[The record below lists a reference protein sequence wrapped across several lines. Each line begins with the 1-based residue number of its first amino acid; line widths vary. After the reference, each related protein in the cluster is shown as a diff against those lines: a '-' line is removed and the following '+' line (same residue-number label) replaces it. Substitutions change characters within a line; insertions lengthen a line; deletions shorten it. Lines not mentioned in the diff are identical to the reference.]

1 MNRPYENFEASLAEK
16 LSPCLDWP
24 EANQRWLARCF
35 AQLGARL
42 AGVTQAPS
50 GDAGIAARA
59 ASNVSAAS
67 HPGPDAATA
76 QDDPPGFEPAHQR
89 VLRLFGLSPFEG
101 DLLLL
106 CAGLECDASLRQAL
120 AMAQGQADDTTLRVS
135 FALALRV
142 LPGAHWDAISPL
154 GPLRHWSLVELD
166 TQSGLANARL
176 RIDERV
182 LHCLTGVA
190 AFDARLFGIARLLE
204 PEAPPPRAERPP
216 GRPVQGLDAGAPAGA
231 PEPAPEAAPGFTR
244 TARAAL
250 TSRIADALAA
260 HPRPLVMLAGAQPHA
275 AQFSGSTASARE
287 LALAALAQLQLRTLW
302 VDAGALEADA
312 RAAAETA
319 RALDREAAFSGAA
332 LVIANLGTGA
342 GAGSTDAADA
352 SPATLRLLAHLR
364 SPLLLLGNLSAN
376 ELAALPE
383 RRCSRFQLP
392 PAQTPHGA
400 ANASAMSPA
409 LAAALRRAMQQFHV
423 NTDSLAQALAT
434 VDGVADDEL
443 EPALWLALR
452 ESSRGGLDTLAQ
464 RIDSPTTLAD
474 LVLPAAA
481 LDALKDIVSQLRH
494 RAQVHEDWGFA
505 SPGGRGLGLAALFAG
520 DSGTGKTYAAE
531 AVANEAGLD
540 LYRID
545 LALTVSK
552 YIGETE
558 KNLRR
563 LFDAAEASGAV
574 LLFDE
579 ADALFGKRSEVK
591 DSHDRYANIEVAY
604 LLQRIESY
612 RGLAILTTNLKSS
625 LDNAFLRRLRF
636 VVNFPFPDEA
646 ARAALW
652 RRQFPRQAPLAA
664 DIDWRALAKLHLT
677 GGHIRAVA
685 LNAAFRAAAEGGAV
699 VAAGGAAGDG
709 AGAARIAQRHLI
721 DAARAEYLKLERS
734 FSAGA
739 GGGT

>member
-1 MNRPYENFEASLAEK
+1 MNRPCEDLSAALADGVGATEFATTAGVAA
-16 LSPCLDWP
+16 LHLTWP

-35 AQLGARL
+35 AQLSARVARGA
-42 AGVTQAPS
+42 A
-50 GDAGIAARA
+50 AARGDTGTA
-59 ASNVSAAS
+59 ARTAPNAAAAAAAANTW
-67 HPGPDAATA
+67 PDAATG

-89 VLRLFGLSPFEG
+89 LVRLFGLSPFEG
-101 DLLLL
+101 EVLLL
-106 CAGLECDASLRQAL
+106 CAGIECDNTLRQAL
-120 AMAQGQADDTTLRVS
+120 AMAQVQSDDTTLRLN
-135 FALALRV
+135 FAHALQV
-142 LPGAHWDAISPL
+142 LPGAHWDALSPL
-154 GPLRHWSLVELD
+154 GPLRHWSLVQVD
-166 TQSGLANARL
+166 TQAGLANARL

-182 LHCLTGVA
+182 LHHLTGVA
-190 AFDARLFGIARLLE
+190 AVDPRLLGLARLVDLPAGSDVQSGADEARL
-204 PEAPPPRAERPP
+204 AER
-216 GRPVQGLDAGAPAGA
+216 
-231 PEPAPEAAPGFTR
+231 
-244 TARAAL
+244 
-250 TSRIADALAA
+250 IASALAS
-260 HPRPLVMLAGAQPHA
+260 HPRPLAILSGGHHGAGPRT
-275 AQFSGSTASARE
+275 GTPDSARNSASNSTRKV
-287 LALAALAQLQLRTLW
+287 ALAALAQLPLRALW
-302 VDAGALEADA
+302 LDAAALDPDA
-312 RAAAETA
+312 RALAETA
-319 RALDREAAFSGAA
+319 LALDREAALSGAA
-332 LVIANLGTGA
+332 VVVRTAPEA
-342 GAGSTDAADA
+342 GEAG
-352 SPATLRLLAHLR
+352 PATLRLLTQLR
-364 SPLLLLGNLSAN
+364 SPVLLLGALSAN
-376 ELAALPE
+376 EVAELPE

-392 PAQTPHGA
+392 NPSCAKNA
-400 ANASAMSPA
+400 ANDTPTLQGP
-409 LAAALRRAMQQFHV
+409 LAAALRRAQQQFHV
-423 NTDSLAQALAT
+423 DADARAQALTTVAGAT
-434 VDGVADDEL
+434 DDAL
-443 EPALWLALR
+443 DAALWQALR

-474 LVLPAAA
+474 LVLPATAM
-481 LDALKDIVSQLRH
+481 DALEDIVSQLRH

-505 SPGGRGLGLAALFAG
+505 TPGGRGLGLAALFAG

-652 RRQFPRQAPLAA
+652 RRQFPRQAPLSD
-664 DIDWRALAKLHLT
+664 DIDWRGLAKLHLT

-709 AGAARIAQRHLI
+709 AAAARIAQRHLI
-721 DAARAEYLKLERS
+721 DAARAEYLKLGRS

-739 GGGT
+739 GSGT